1 LGLLYRADASI
12 DIVGYSD
19 ADWVGE
25 VPGEVMDRKSTFGNV
40 FSFAISWKSTKQTT
54 MALFTADAQY
64 TILATVSQEAIW
76 LQQLMNDLT
85 RKTIQKMTIFEDN
98 HSAI

>member
-1 LGLLYRADASI
+1 LYRGDASI

-25 VPGEVMDRKSTFGNV
+25 VVDRKSTFGNV

-64 TILATVSQEAIW
+64 TILANVLREAIW

-85 RKTIQKMTIFEDN
+85 GKTIQKMTIFEDN